1 MRDGEVEV
9 EDEPER
15 HVARESLGDVGG
27 EGGLDKTQ
35 RHVEDLHDGGDGL
48 HCLERHA
55 EGGLNIEIF
64 KAPRVGGVD
73 VYELLAVDVA
83 AMTVLYL
90 LSPASSHL
98 SVEPIILI

>member
-1 MRDGEVEV
+1 M
-9 EDEPER
+9 
-15 HVARESLGDVGG
+15 
-27 EGGLDKTQ
+27 
-35 RHVEDLHDGGDGL
+35 
-48 HCLERHA
+48 
-55 EGGLNIEIF
+55 LNIEIF